1 MTWMELAIACLATAR
16 LTRMLILDTGPWRVF
31 QRMREKLG
39 VENPPEF
46 THGGLIELFN
56 CYWCMSVLVAG
67 PVVLAFG
74 HQTFEEWAFSTL
86 AVSFV
91 AGALVKSTHSE

>member
-16 LTRMLILDTGPWRVF
+16 LTRMLTLDTGPGRIF
-31 QRMREKLG
+31 QRVREKLG

-56 CYWCMSVLVAG
+56 CFWCMSTIVAG
-67 PVVLAFG
+67 PVVFAFG
-74 HQTFEEWAFSTL
+74 YRTLEEWAFTSL